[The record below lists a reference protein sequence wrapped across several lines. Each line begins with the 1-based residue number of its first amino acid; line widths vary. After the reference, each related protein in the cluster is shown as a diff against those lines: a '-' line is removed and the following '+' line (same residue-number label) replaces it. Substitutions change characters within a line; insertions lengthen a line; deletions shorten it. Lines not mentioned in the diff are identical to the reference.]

1 MSYFVLPSPLVSF
14 NRLIISVGKEKSDFP
29 AIVYS

>member
-1 MSYFVLPSPLVSF
+1 MPYFVLPSPLVTFS
-14 NRLIISVGKEKSDFP
+14 RLITSVGKEKYGFS